1 MFTFLNVPV
10 AGAFHL
16 IVPII
21 AVLHPLLGGVCVAVA
36 VVLFTCAVRLLL
48 LPLARAAVRGERA
61 RAVLAPRIAALRARH
76 KDDPQRL
83 QREVATLQQESGLS
97 MFAGCL
103 PMLAQAPFFTIMY
116 RLFTSPTVAGHPNT
130 LLAGNMFGVPLNQH
144 LFGPDLM
151 GMPALVFLVLL
162 ASLAVVATL
171 SLRWQTATVIAEPPP
186 GARLVRYLAYF
197 PLLIAAVL
205 PLVGGIYLLTSTT
218 WTAVERRLLHRPAV
232 PADRRPG

>member
-21 AVLHPLLGGVCVAVA
+21 AVLHPLFGGVCVAVA

-61 RAVLAPRIAALRARH
+61 RAVLAPRIATLRARH
-76 KDDPQRL
+76 KNDPQRL

-130 LLAGNMFGVPLNQH
+130 LLAGSMFGVPLNQH
-144 LFGPDLM
+144 LLATMHGPA
-151 GMPALVFLVLL
+151 GFVFLVLL
-162 ASLAVVATL
+162 AALGVVATL
-171 SLRWQTATVIAEPPP
+171 SMRWQAATVTVDPPP
-186 GARLVRYLAYF
+186 GARLMRYLAYF
-197 PLLIAAVL
+197 PLLVAAIL

-218 WTAVERRLLHRPAV
+218 WTVVERKLLHRP
-232 PADRRPG
+232 G

>member
-1 MFTFLNVPV
+1 VFTFLNVPV

-21 AVLHPLLGGVCVAVA
+21 AILHPLFGGACVAIA

-61 RAVLAPRIAALRARH
+61 RAVLAPQITALRARH
-76 KDDPQRL
+76 KNDPQRL
-83 QREVATLQQESGLS
+83 QQEVATLQQESGLS

-116 RLFTSPTVAGHPNT
+116 RLCTSPTVAGHANT
-130 LLAGNMFGVPLNQH
+130 LLAGSMFGVPLNQH
-144 LFGPDLM
+144 LLATMHGPAGL
-151 GMPALVFLVLL
+151 LFFLLF

-171 SLRWQTATVIAEPPP
+171 SLRWQAVPVEAPPS
-186 GARLVRYLAYF
+186 ARLVRYLAYF
-197 PLLIAAVL
+197 PLVVAAVL

-218 WTAVERRLLHRPAV
+218 WTVVERKLL
-232 PADRRPG
+232 RRSG

>member
-21 AVLHPLLGGVCVAVA
+21 AVLHPLFGGVAVAVA
-36 VVLFTCAVRLLL
+36 VVLFTCTVRLLL

-61 RAVLAPRIAALRARH
+61 RAVLGPPIAALRAQH
-76 KDDPQRL
+76 KNDPQRL

-130 LLAGNMFGVPLNQH
+130 LLAGTLFGVPLNQH
-144 LFGPDLM
+144 LNLM
-151 GMPALVFLVLL
+151 GMPGLLFAGLLV
-162 ASLAVVATL
+162 SLGVVATL
-171 SLRWQTATVIAEPPP
+171 SLRWQAATVTAELPP

-197 PLLIAAVL
+197 PLLVAAVL

-218 WTAVERRLLHRPAV
+218 WTVVERRLLHRP
-232 PADRRPG
+232 G